1 MDDEKQDLEEQKGFL
16 QLVKEL
22 SETQMTLSKINA
34 QIIIKDGQEQVKDAV
49 NKTRENIEGKA
60 KALGVSAKKMEAM
73 YEASKDEKAGIL
85 EEYEKALE
93 SVRELYDDGFLDIM
107 ETSYGLYQEEEQ
119 EIMLKQKET
128 QIKLKQAKKELERL
142 SKEKTKEIIQATK
155 ERKMDLAKEKI
166 EELEHLS
173 ETHEANKLE
182 ETNVELQARREE
194 LRKMI
199 EDAEKA
205 MDEHKEARKEAIE
218 KLTMDRDNKLAK
230 VSKQNFFQKI
240 AGNIFSKF
248 NASKKFMSTAIEP
261 LRQKI
266 DYIKEETIPQTAEA
280 MSNKKK
286 EFSQK
291 VQDDREK
298 MEKVVRERINQHRE
312 RKAERKEQRK
322 QFRKDAINKAIEM
335 GQSVQDTGKRLKEN
349 VQDKTETAKIYG
361 MLAKDKVRDGA
372 KDKIETAAIYGM
384 MAKDKVINGTK
395 DKIETAEIYGML
407 AKDKGKRTYR
417 GIIEKGHK
425 VKLGLINRMQRK
437 LYEKKKELEEKM
449 QTVEEQ
455 KEDNENIQR

>member
-128 QIKLKQAKKELERL
+128 QIKLKQAKKDLERL

-173 ETHEANKLE
+173 ETHEANQLE
-182 ETNVELQARREE
+182 ETNV
-194 LRKMI
+194 
-199 EDAEKA
+199 
-205 MDEHKEARKEAIE
+205 
-218 KLTMDRDNKLAK
+218 
-230 VSKQNFFQKI
+230 
-240 AGNIFSKF
+240 
-248 NASKKFMSTAIEP
+248 
-261 LRQKI
+261 
-266 DYIKEETIPQTAEA
+266 
-280 MSNKKK
+280 
-286 EFSQK
+286 
-291 VQDDREK
+291 
-298 MEKVVRERINQHRE
+298 
-312 RKAERKEQRK
+312 
-322 QFRKDAINKAIEM
+322 
-335 GQSVQDTGKRLKEN
+335 
-349 VQDKTETAKIYG
+349 
-361 MLAKDKVRDGA
+361 
-372 KDKIETAAIYGM
+372 
-384 MAKDKVINGTK
+384 
-395 DKIETAEIYGML
+395 
-407 AKDKGKRTYR
+407 
-417 GIIEKGHK
+417 
-425 VKLGLINRMQRK
+425 
-437 LYEKKKELEEKM
+437 
-449 QTVEEQ
+449 
-455 KEDNENIQR
+455 